1 MRIIDRFRSTHV
13 DMADSMVLTGIFLAA
28 AYWGLEALINLFSPA
43 EISFYRE
50 LFGPNVG
57 DMGMRVIVLC
67 LFLIFGS
74 HVQFTIN
81 NRKRAEQA
89 LRESEEK
96 YRTILETIEEG
107 YYEVDSEGGFT
118 FVNDSTSRIL
128 GQPKADL
135 LRMSIHQ
142 FLADENDRTFTD
154 TFSLCRHTGRPVKAF
169 DCELQR
175 EEVVLYVEG
184 SASPLYDQAHEWIG
198 VRGMLRDRT
207 EKKRL
212 EMNLMESARKLQH
225 ARAAT
230 ILGLAKLAEYR
241 DEGTGTHLERIREY
255 ARMLAEEM
263 AKSPRHRGQ
272 IDHGF
277 IEDIYQSAIL
287 HDIGKV
293 GIPDAVLLKPGEL
306 TDEEFEIIKC
316 HTVFGGDAI
325 TSIQAQIEGR
335 SFLNIGREIAY
346 NHHEKWDGSGYPRG
360 LRGQDI
366 PLAARIVAVADV
378 YDALTT
384 RRFYKEAFSHV
395 KALQI
400 ISSLKGTHFDPDV
413 VDAFAALEV
422 EFDRIREEKLKHEK
436 KVMPTA
442 TACQQGFLPAAA
454 VG

>member
-1 MRIIDRFRSTHV
+1 MLERFRSANV
-13 DMADSMVLTGIFLAA
+13 DMADSMVLTAIFLAA
-28 AYWGLEALINLFSPA
+28 AYWGLEALINLFSPE

-96 YRTILETIEEG
+96 YRTILESIEEG
-107 YYEVDSEGGFT
+107 YYEVDPQGCFT

-128 GQPKADL
+128 GHSKADL
-135 LRMSIHQ
+135 LHMSIDQ
-142 FLADENDRTFTD
+142 FLVDENDRTFMD
-154 TFSLCRHTGRPVKAF
+154 TFSQCRQTGRSVKAF

-175 EEVVLYVEG
+175 EDVVLHIEG
-184 SASPLYDQAHEWIG
+184 SASPVYSRAKEWLG
-198 VRGMLRDRT
+198 SRGMLRDRT

-212 EMNLMESARKLQH
+212 EMDLLESSRKLQH

-255 ARMLAEEM
+255 ARLLAEEM
-263 AKSPRHRGQ
+263 AKIPSCRGQ
-272 IDHGF
+272 IDQRY

-306 TDEEFEIIKC
+306 TNDEFEIIKC

-325 TSIQAQIEGR
+325 TSIQSQIEGR

-360 LRGQDI
+360 LRGAEI
-366 PLAARIVAVADV
+366 PLAARIVALADV

-384 RRFYKEAFSHV
+384 KRFYKEAFSHP
-395 KALQI
+395 KAMQI
-400 ISSLKGTHFDPDV
+400 ISSLRGTHFDPEV
-413 VDAFAALEV
+413 VDAFLSLEV
-422 EFDRIREEKLKHEK
+422 QFNRIREERLKQEK
-436 KVMPTA
+436 RVLPA
-442 TACQQGFLPAAA
+442 ASACQQRLPQAAA
-454 VG
+454 V

>member
-1 MRIIDRFRSTHV
+1 MRLFSRLRSTRV
-13 DMADSMVLTGIFLAA
+13 DMADFMVLTAIFLSA
-28 AYWGLEALINLFSPA
+28 AYWGLEALINLFSPE

-50 LFGPNVG
+50 LFGPKVG
-57 DMGMRVIVLC
+57 DMGMRIIVLC

-96 YRTILETIEEG
+96 YRTILESIEEG
-107 YYEVDSEGGFT
+107 YYEVDAEGRFT

-128 GQPKADL
+128 GQPKAEL
-135 LRMSIHQ
+135 LQMNLHQ
-142 FLADENDRTFTD
+142 FLADPSDRTLTE
-154 TFSLCRHTGRPVKAF
+154 TFQQCRRTGRPVKAF
-169 DCELQR
+169 DCALQR
-175 EEVVLYVEG
+175 DEAVLHIEG
-184 SASPLYDQAHEWIG
+184 SASSLHGRTSEWIG
-198 VRGMLRDRT
+198 FRGMLRDRT

-212 EMNLMESARKLQH
+212 EMELLESSRKLQQ

-255 ARMLAEEM
+255 ARLLAEKM
-263 AKSPRHRGQ
+263 AQIPRYRGQ
-272 IDHGF
+272 IDQGF
-277 IEDIYQSAIL
+277 IDDIYQSAIL

-316 HTVFGGDAI
+316 HTIFGGDAI

-360 LRGQDI
+360 LRGADI

-384 RRFYKEAFSHV
+384 QRFYKEAFSHA
-395 KALQI
+395 KAMQI
-400 ISSLKGTHFDPDV
+400 ISGLKGTHFDPEV
-413 VDAFAALEV
+413 VDAFIVLE
-422 EFDRIREEKLKHEK
+422 DQLNRIRAEKLRNEK
-436 KVMPTA
+436 KVI
-442 TACQQGFLPAAA
+442 PAAA
-454 VG
+454 GCQQKFQQASGMR